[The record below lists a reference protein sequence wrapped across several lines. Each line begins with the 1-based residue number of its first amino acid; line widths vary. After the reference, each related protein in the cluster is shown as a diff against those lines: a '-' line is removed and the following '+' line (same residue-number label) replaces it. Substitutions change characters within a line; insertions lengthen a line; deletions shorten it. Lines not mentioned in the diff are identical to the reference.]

1 MSIQNEITRLSTA
14 KKDIAAAI
22 KNKGVSVPS
31 DLTIDGYAAKINE
44 IMVADVFTGATTTSN
59 GKSGLVPAPTS
70 ADKDSYLKGDG
81 TWSKPEAQTSIK
93 ICRWGDT

>member
-1 MSIQNEITRLSTA
+1 MSIQNEITRLSMA

-22 KNKGVSVPS
+22 KNKGVPVPS
-31 DLTIDGYAAKINE
+31 DLTIDGYAGKINE
-44 IMVADVFTGATTTSN
+44 IMVADVFTGATTTSD
-59 GKSGLVPAPTS
+59 GTSGLVPAPTS

-81 TWSKPEAQTSIK
+81 TWGKPEAQTSIK